1 VNQFARCD
9 VLQDVLTLDGIP
21 LHPLVVHV
29 VVVVLPLAG
38 LGAMLLAV
46 RPAWRRIY
54 GMPVLL
60 LALVS
65 TAAVPLASETGEQL
79 ERALPPGNPLVR
91 VHEQRADTLLPVA
104 IAFVVLLA
112 IAVFADRIAA
122 LASIRL
128 LPGGAAVLAGI
139 SGAVV
144 IGLVV
149 WIGHAGATA
158 VWQGVGT

>member
-1 VNQFARCD
+1 VNHFARCD
-9 VLQDVLTLDGIP
+9 VLQDVLTFDGIP

-29 VVVVLPLAG
+29 VVVLLPLAG

-46 RPAWRRIY
+46 RPAWRRTY
-54 GMPVLL
+54 GIPVLL
-60 LALVS
+60 LGLVS
-65 TAAVPLASETGEQL
+65 TAAVPLATETGEQL
-79 ERALPPGNPLVR
+79 EHALPRGNQLIE
-91 VHEQRADTLLPVA
+91 VHAQRADTLLPVA

-112 IAVFADRIAA
+112 IAVLGDRIAA
-122 LASIRL
+122 VARIRL

-144 IGLVV
+144 IGLVA

-158 VWQGVGT
+158 VWSGVG